1 MQRIQRLT
9 FVQFF
14 GWLALALG
22 LLIEG
27 YALWGNFGSRASGDD
42 MFGGAVV
49 LALAAIFIHSQ
60 HLLISLAVIL
70 LSTLGFAYFT
80 FIYTQSWFWTGIIAI
95 ALIAFLIAILG
106 IRTDIH
112 DRKSDWHHVH

>member
-1 MQRIQRLT
+1 MQRIHRLT